1 MAAVLIVPSAAAAGA
16 TAAGASVAHHAPAA
30 ALPKVSGGFGTKPT
44 LTFPSTAAP
53 KSLVVKVLHQG
64 SGAVVRSGEMELV
77 TAGGVRR
84 LKVGDSFVMP
94 RGVPHN
100 GANPF
105 GEAAQVSIT
114 LVVDK
119 GAPARQSVPA
129 P

>member
-1 MAAVLIVPSAAAAGA
+1 MTALAGFVLQLAASAAPVTHAELDVPQDKGAQVVIVQSREFGPGA
-16 TAAGASVAHHAPAA
+16 T
-30 ALPKVSGGFGTKPT
+30 SGWHVHPGTEI
-44 LTFPSTAAP
+44 
-53 KSLVVKVLHQG
+53 
-64 SGAVVRSGEMELV
+64 AVVRSGEMELV

-84 LKVGDSFVMP
+84 LKAGDSFVMP

-100 GANPF
+100 GTNPF

-129 P
+129 PQVR